1 MRRVILFS
9 LVLATLCVLLGLPAE
24 AQPNSITLTVDSP
37 ACTVD
42 GQVYTLQQAPVIVD
56 GYMLIPL
63 PGLATALNASLQWAP
78 VQQEATF
85 TWQDGSRRFT
95 ATVNPGSDELALTN
109 APGPGLAAQFI
120 QQTKVDL
127 GQPPLDLSGGLFLP
141 LRPLGQA
148 LGYQVIWQPDTR
160 SATLTRE

>member
-9 LVLATLCVLLGLPAE
+9 LVLAALCGLLALPAE
-24 AQPNSITLTVDSP
+24 AQPGRMTFTADSP

-56 GYMLIPL
+56 GCMLIPL
-63 PGLATALNASLQWAP
+63 RGWATALDANLQWAP
-78 VQQEATF
+78 AQQEATF
-85 TWQDGSRRFT
+85 TWQDGARKFT
-95 ATVNPGSDELALTN
+95 AAVILGSNELALTN

-120 QQTKVDL
+120 QQMKVDL
-127 GQPPLDLSGGLFLP
+127 GQPPLDLSGRLFLP
-141 LRPLGQA
+141 VRPLGQA

-160 SATLTRE
+160 STTLTKD

>member
-78 VQQEATF
+78 VPQEATL
-85 TWQDGSRRFT
+85 TWQDDARKFT
-95 ATVNPGSDELALTN
+95 ATVNRGSNELVLTN

-127 GQPPLDLSGGLFLP
+127 GQPPLDLAGRLFLP
-141 LRPLGQA
+141 VRPLGQA

-160 SATLTRE
+160 SATLTKD